1 MNRFKYSFL
10 LFAAAT
16 LLATACASRQV
27 AVYHRIAP
35 LESGLHINALNDC
48 TVATNFS
55 VQDFNWQ
62 KRTLTF
68 SVYSEDLYDAVAV
81 SQMAL
86 GDTLVYEGKPMTVKK
101 IQKDKNG
108 VSINGEIEEGGAWL
122 TPNGGGTYRATIWDD
137 HSIYTLIG
145 KATLPLA
152 DDFILIDCGDEP
164 TDPSDTIRTG
174 QQEYIDQVAKQGR
187 DNFDAINTRVTIVQ
201 GKVKEIRRHWIP

>member
-1 MNRFKYSFL
+1 MNRLKYSFL
-10 LFAAAT
+10 LFAAAA

-35 LESGLHINALNDC
+35 LESGLHINALKDC
-48 TVATNFS
+48 TVAANFGI
-55 VQDFNWQ
+55 QDFNWQ

-86 GDTLVYEGKPMTVKK
+86 GDTLVYDGKPMTVKK

-108 VSINGEIEEGGAWL
+108 VSINGEIDEGGAWL

-137 HSIYTLIG
+137 HSIYTLVG
-145 KATLPLA
+145 KTTLPLA
-152 DDFILIDCGDEP
+152 DDFTLIDCSDEP
-164 TDPSDTIRTG
+164 TAPSDTIRSG
-174 QQEYIDQVAKQGR
+174 QQEHLSQIAKQGR
-187 DNFDAINTRVTIVQ
+187 DNFYAINTRIKIVQ
-201 GKVKEIRRHWIP
+201 GKVTEIRRFWIP

>member
-1 MNRFKYSFL
+1 MNRFKHSFL

>member
-10 LFAAAT
+10 LFAAAA